1 MTPAPARATFH
12 TSEEVNIVK
21 VLLTIVVGMLAAVL
35 ALPVVIVVGIALG
48 PAALVLGFIAFF
60 TAVVAFFARPRASR

>member
-1 MTPAPARATFH
+1 M
-12 TSEEVNIVK
+12 
-21 VLLTIVVGMLAAVL
+21 TIVVGMLAAVL